1 MQDCGFT
8 RENKWFRYRA
18 AAIIIEE
25 DCVLFAGN
33 EIDDYYYSI
42 GGGVHVGETSE
53 QAVKREVLEETG
65 VEYEIYLRTQ
75 LAYYSGHNH
84 GALGYMNADIYNE
97 KHNDEKFKNL
107 IQVCIEEN
115 KRTLVVKHHNEKHNG
130 KFPIWVIVEFFSMGM
145 LSYFYADMLS
155 VDQKHIA
162 KALYETSVSCLKSW
176 LRCIT
181 ELRNRCAHYSRLYY
195 WSFPALPKIPKEMEL
210 SGNRELFS
218 QILVLKLLYPDKD
231 EWNNSFL
238 VELNSIVEE
247 YEHDISLKHIGFP
260 QDWYVQLVK

>member
-1 MQDCGFT
+1 M
-8 RENKWFRYRA
+8 K
-18 AAIIIEE
+18 
-25 DCVLFAGN
+25 
-33 EIDDYYYSI
+33 SI
-42 GGGVHVGETSE
+42 TM
-53 QAVKREVLEETG
+53 K
-65 VEYEIYLRTQ
+65 
-75 LAYYSGHNH
+75 
-84 GALGYMNADIYNE
+84 
-97 KHNDEKFKNL
+97 KFKNL

-115 KRTLVVKHHNEKHNG
+115 KRTLVVKHHNEKYNG

-195 WSFPALPKIPKEMEL
+195 WSFPALPRMPKEMEV
-210 SGNRELFS
+210 SGNRKLFS